1 MTLKFRKVTIF
12 NGKSFKVPQCVQRID
27 VRSTHG
33 WQLRYGGTKFFNDGT
48 PDGSGARHSLAAASA
63 ELVRRI
69 NKMPAPYLLQRKPN
83 HSKTSNLPVGISGP
97 VVRQRR
103 GSAVRD
109 CSLSISIPV
118 YGGKARRRSVYIGTE
133 QTYTPERFQAALD
146 RAMAMRKQAEEV
158 YQRAATKARRA
169 AVKQLGL

>member
-1 MTLKFRKVTIF
+1 MALKFRKVTIF
-12 NGKSFKVPQCVQRID
+12 NGKVFKVPQCVQRID

-33 WQLRYGGTKFFNDGT
+33 WQLRYGGTKFFNDGS
-48 PDGSGARHSLAAASA
+48 PDGSGAKASLAAATV

-69 NKMPAPYLLQRKPN
+69 NKLPAPYLLQRKPN

-103 GSAVRD
+103 GSSVRD

-118 YGGKARRRSVYIGTE
+118 FGGKAQRRSVYIGTE
-133 QTYTPERFQAALD
+133 QTYTVERFHAALE
-146 RAMAMRKQAEEV
+146 RAIVMRKRAEDA
-158 YQRAATKARRA
+158 YQRAATRARRA
-169 AVKQLGL
+169 AVKGIVL